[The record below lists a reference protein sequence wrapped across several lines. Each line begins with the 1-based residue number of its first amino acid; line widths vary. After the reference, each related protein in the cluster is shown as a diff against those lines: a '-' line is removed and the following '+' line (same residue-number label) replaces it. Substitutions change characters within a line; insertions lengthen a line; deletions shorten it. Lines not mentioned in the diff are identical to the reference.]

1 MRYNAD
7 MLMQS
12 RQFQDIRVINM
23 RDGQPTTKI
32 LRPIIDPFKLEVAG
46 FYTDH
51 KPENILLVRNIRE
64 LNRKQVMIDDVD
76 ALSSK
81 DELPRLKEV
90 LDINYQ
96 LGGKRAVTYS
106 KKRLGK
112 VEDYIVDTVSYRI
125 EKIHVHQPVWRSFS
139 GGLLIVDRKQILEV
153 DNHKVTVSD
162 ATIQSHGLATQQT
175 PT

>member
-7 MLMQS
+7 MLIQS
-12 RQFQDIRVINM
+12 HQFRDTQVINM
-23 RDGQPTTKI
+23 RDGQPAAKI
-32 LRPIIDPFKLEVAG
+32 VRPIIDPFKLEIAG
-46 FYTDH
+46 FYTNH
-51 KPENILLVRNIRE
+51 HPENILLVRNLRE
-64 LNRKQVMIDDVD
+64 LNRKQVMVDDTD
-76 ALSSK
+76 TFSSK

-90 LDINYQ
+90 LDINYE
-96 LGGKRAVTYS
+96 LDGKRVITHN
-106 KKRLGK
+106 KKRVGK

-139 GGLLIVDRKQILEV
+139 GGTLVIDRKQILEV

-162 ATIQSHGLATQQT
+162 ATIESGALAAQQT